1 LLYRGFLSL
10 AFSQIVFRRFASQ
23 LASHR
28 LCPLLPRL
36 ALPSKPPDQAES
48 RGVLLLLEHARCLGQ
63 EELVVREVP
72 AMLQAHLKTIDELIR
87 CGERVLFEI
96 LRSAAEEAAVVL
108 KVFESA
114 GDRKLRREAI
124 VQVSDAA

>member
-1 LLYRGFLSL
+1 M
-10 AFSQIVFRRFASQ
+10 
-23 LASHR
+23 
-28 LCPLLPRL
+28 
-36 ALPSKPPDQAES
+36 
-48 RGVLLLLEHARCLGQ
+48 
-63 EELVVREVP
+63 VREVP

-114 GDRKLRREAI
+114 GERKLRREVI
-124 VQVSDAA
+124 LQVSDAADYMRRRAVGEVTAYDMVEFAGDSKFVGGGPA